1 MAGEIINVTG
11 HQFAI
16 GQQIQVARDFA
27 DMEQLLAIIVVIF
40 VIGVVIDSLF
50 GSLDRVIRRRWGL
63 LGAET

>member
-1 MAGEIINVTG
+1 
-11 HQFAI
+11 
-16 GQQIQVARDFA
+16 
-27 DMEQLLAIIVVIF
+27 MEQLLAIIVVIF